1 MLVLV
6 SPAKTLD
13 YESDLN
19 FKDFSIAQHLADS
32 EILIRELQT
41 KNPDDL
47 SSLMGLSEKLSS
59 LNFERNMNWIKPSK
73 PGENVRQAIY
83 AFKGDVYQGL
93 DAHSL
98 SKAEINYAQKN
109 LCILSGLYG
118 LLRPLDL
125 MYPYRLEMGTKM
137 QNERGKDLYEFW
149 GSTITSTVNEL
160 AKDNN
165 SKAIVN
171 LASVEYFSVLKKDK
185 LNLPII
191 NPVFKDYKNGKYKI
205 ISFFAK
211 KARGSMTRF
220 IVQNKI
226 KTPRD
231 LKDFD
236 LDGYN
241 YSESDSE
248 ENTPVFLRKTKLPLH
263 RQDTFFLATYLQ
275 IQDLY
280 FPPLP

>member
-19 FKDFSIAQHLADS
+19 IKDFSIAQHLADS

-73 PGENVRQAIY
+73 PGENARQAIY

-160 AKDNN
+160 C
-165 SKAIVN
+165 
-171 LASVEYFSVLKKDK
+171 LLY
-185 LNLPII
+185 
-191 NPVFKDYKNGKYKI
+191 
-205 ISFFAK
+205 
-211 KARGSMTRF
+211 T
-220 IVQNKI
+220 
-226 KTPRD
+226 
-231 LKDFD
+231 
-236 LDGYN
+236 
-241 YSESDSE
+241 SDAA
-248 ENTPVFLRKTKLPLH
+248 
-263 RQDTFFLATYLQ
+263 D
-275 IQDLY
+275 DW
-280 FPPLP
+280 